1 VNRKER
7 RAQRKQAKAA
17 PFRREGLAPGALSG
31 NLYADAARHYHAGQ
45 LDEAERLCRDAL
57 MFDRGNSAALHLLGM
72 LAAHAGNFEGAAE
85 IMRQSLAINDHN
97 PDCHFQLADV
107 LRRLDQN
114 FDAAAHLVRAIEIKP
129 DFVDAHIK
137 LGDTFAARND
147 PGQARA
153 CYERGLALD
162 PNRLDAQYGLANVA
176 IMQGR
181 PDEAGQTLSRR
192 LLRTWHRARFAGRVA
207 AGRTAVSAGAGS
219 PAHSRRCLPLPW
231 ARLVDARRNH
241 GGARNGQEGAG
252 DPRNVGG
259 AGTLRAVRHRAAR
272 LAAGRGPASV
282 VCACGIG
289 RLEQPR
295 GPVRAV
301 YTPAASRNVS
311 RHRAYRISRK
321 PLTSSTT
328 SPVATPANTE
338 RRASR

>member
-181 PDEAGQTLSRR
+181 PDEAADLYRRVITARPFPDAYCGLGIALGSQEEWQQAAQQFRQALALQPTHGDACRFLGHALLMQGETTEALATARKALAIHDTSEARALFVQCAIAQPALPPDEDLRALS
-192 LLRTWHRARFAGRVA
+192 AR
-207 AGRTAVSAGAGS
+207 AVSEGWSS
-219 PAHSRRCLPLPW
+219 PEDLSALSI
-231 ARLVDARRNH
+231 RLQQA
-241 GGARNGQEGAG
+241 EM
-252 DPRNVGG
+252 
-259 AGTLRAVRHRAAR
+259 
-272 LAAGRGPASV
+272 
-282 VCACGIG
+282 
-289 RLEQPR
+289 
-295 GPVRAV
+295 
-301 YTPAASRNVS
+301 
-311 RHRAYRISRK
+311 
-321 PLTSSTT
+321 
-328 SPVATPANTE
+328 
-338 RRASR
+338 